1 MSSVGVGAIVL
12 AAGRSERMGGADK
25 LLATLGGRPLIA
37 HAIEAFTAH
46 TGIDALVVV
55 ASEANEAAIRAL
67 IGKLGPKARA
77 VRGGERRRDSVRA
90 GLDALPDCDYV
101 VVHDGARPLVTK
113 ALIDAALAG
122 ARETGAALCAVP
134 VSDTVKRTDDAG
146 LVRSTVSRA
155 GLWLAQ
161 TPQAFRTELLL
172 RAHEATEIDA
182 TDDAALVELLG
193 EPVRVVMGS
202 PRNLKVTTPADL
214 RLAEALLAAGAA

>member
-1 MSSVGVGAIVL
+1 MSSVGGGAIVL

-55 ASEANEAAIRAL
+55 ASGGTGAAIGALTGRLAPRA
-67 IGKLGPKARA
+67 RV

-90 GLDALPDCDYV
+90 GLDALADCDYV

-122 ARETGAALCAVP
+122 GRAGGGAARP
-134 VSDTVKRTDDAG
+134 
-146 LVRSTVSRA
+146 RA
-155 GLWLAQ
+155 
-161 TPQAFRTELLL
+161 
-172 RAHEATEIDA
+172 
-182 TDDAALVELLG
+182 
-193 EPVRVVMGS
+193 
-202 PRNLKVTTPADL
+202 
-214 RLAEALLAAGAA
+214 